1 MDIVFKKFS
10 VIILSLAGVAGM
22 TLISPVM
29 TSLAADFPGIDPASI
44 AMVVTLPA
52 FTILPALFLTSALVT
67 KVERMWINA
76 VAFFFVVAG
85 GMAPAFL
92 NSFPLILVCRG
103 VLGLGMGMLMAIRP
117 TYIAEFPEGERAGIF
132 GWSQGINSIVSS
144 LLVVLVGMVSVNN
157 WRNAFLLYGVFA
169 AAFVIVFLG
178 IPRTGA
184 LGGGGDG
191 PANTQEK
198 PKGKIGGLF
207 VVFCVSQFLTQTC
220 NIAMMSSFSFFVEA
234 NGLGG
239 TQLASNITSAGIFV
253 LALGSILLPY
263 LLGIFKSWSGVVFLG
278 ASAAAFLLLSLS
290 HPIAAAVGYCM
301 VYTFVG
307 LYSTYISIT
316 ITQILPLQAVA
327 LGSSL
332 STASIFA
339 GQFISPMVQKLVA
352 DTLHVPSS
360 SPVVF
365 VVFAVVTIAVA
376 VVNMP
381 FFQKAKSA
389 AGAEK

>member
-1 MDIVFKKFS
+1 MGIVFKKFS

-29 TSLAADFPGIDPASI
+29 TSLAAEFPGIDSASI

-67 KVERMWINA
+67 KVERMWINTT
-76 VAFFFVVAG
+76 AFLFVVAG
-85 GMAPAFL
+85 GVLPAFL
-92 NSFPLILVCRG
+92 NSFLLILVCRG
-103 VLGLGMGMLMAIRP
+103 VLGLGMGMLMPIQS

-132 GWSQGINSIVSS
+132 GWSQGINSIISS
-144 LLVVLVGMVSVNN
+144 LLVVLVGVISVNN
-157 WRNAFLLYGVFA
+157 WRNAFLLYGIFI
-169 AAFVIVFLG
+169 IVFIIVFFG

-184 LGGGGDG
+184 LGSGTEGT
-191 PANTQEK
+191 AKAQEGT
-198 PKGKIGGLF
+198 KGKIGGRF
-207 VVFCVSQFLTQTC
+207 VLFCVSQFLAQTC

-253 LALGSILLPY
+253 LAVGSILLPRM
-263 LLGIFKSWSGVVFLG
+263 LGVFKSWSGVVFLG
-278 ASAAAFLLLSLS
+278 VSAGAFLLLSLS
-290 HPIAAAVGYCM
+290 NPIAAAVGYCL

-316 ITQILPLQAVA
+316 ITQILPLQLVA
-327 LGSSL
+327 LGSSI
-332 STASIFA
+332 STASIFV

-352 DTLHVPSS
+352 DSLHVQPSS
-360 SPVVF
+360 PMVF
-365 VVFAVVTIAVA
+365 VAFAVLTVAVA
-376 VVNMP
+376 VINLP
-381 FFQKAKSA
+381 FFQRARNASN
-389 AGAEK
+389 